1 MHNFYEDDDM
11 ETYDIDDIDT
21 YDDAEDD
28 NDEDLY
34 TKFIL
39 SINTDLMRM
48 EYNRKMYTFMYN
60 NVKVTGKPIKRID
73 ENSVIFDIDKKLKK
87 IKFDLVTLI

>member
-1 MHNFYEDDDM
+1 MQNFYEDDDM

-21 YDDAEDD
+21 DYEDD
-28 NDEDLY
+28 EEEDDSY
-34 TKFIL
+34 DKFIL
-39 SINTDLMRM
+39 SIDTDLMRM
-48 EYNRKMYTFMYN
+48 EYDRKLYTFMYN

>member
-1 MHNFYEDDDM
+1 MQNFYEDDDM

-21 YDDAEDD
+21 DYEDD
-28 NDEDLY
+28 EEEDDSY
-34 TKFIL
+34 DKFIL
-39 SINTDLMRM
+39 SIDTDLMRM
-48 EYNRKMYTFMYN
+48 ECDRKMYTFMYN
-60 NVKVTGKPIKRID
+60 NAKVTGKPIKRID

>member
-1 MHNFYEDDDM
+1 MQNFYEDDDM

-28 NDEDLY
+28 AEDDLY
-34 TKFIL
+34 SKFIL
-39 SINTDLMRM
+39 SIDTDLMRM
-48 EYNRKMYTFMYN
+48 EYDRKMYTFMYN
-60 NVKVTGKPIKRID
+60 NAKVTGKPIKRID

-87 IKFDLVTLI
+87 IKFDLVTLV

>member
-1 MHNFYEDDDM
+1 MRNFYEDDDM

-21 YDDAEDD
+21 DYEDD
-28 NDEDLY
+28 EEEDDSY
-34 TKFIL
+34 DKFIL
-39 SINTDLMRM
+39 SIDTDLMRM
-48 EYNRKMYTFMYN
+48 EYDRKLYTFMYN
-60 NVKVTGKPIKRID
+60 NVKVTGKPIKHID

>member
-1 MHNFYEDDDM
+1 
-11 ETYDIDDIDT
+11 
-21 YDDAEDD
+21 
-28 NDEDLY
+28 
-34 TKFIL
+34 
-39 SINTDLMRM
+39 M
-48 EYNRKMYTFMYN
+48 EYDRKMYTFMYN

>member
-1 MHNFYEDDDM
+1 MRNFYEDDDM

-21 YDDAEDD
+21 DYEDD
-28 NDEDLY
+28 EEEDDSY
-34 TKFIL
+34 DKFIL
-39 SINTDLMRM
+39 SIDTDLMRM
-48 EYNRKMYTFMYN
+48 EYDRKLYTFMYN